1 MSDSHLKKMTEN
13 NPSAVEDL
21 TALIWPHDP
30 GSPDKMA
37 DLIKITRNPLEDHR
51 HGLNCMNLE
60 MELVNRRTADPMPIN
75 ISFMGSM
82 GEWRGFWAIGE
93 EEGLTVT
100 GQSRTN
106 GRKQWD

>member
-1 MSDSHLKKMTEN
+1 MKKMTEN

-21 TALIWPHDP
+21 AASIWRHDP
-30 GSPDKMA
+30 ASLDKMA
-37 DLIKITRNPLEDHR
+37 DLGKITGNPLGAQC
-51 HGLNCMNLE
+51 HGLNCRSFE
-60 MELVNRRTADPMPIN
+60 MVIVNRRTGDTMPIN

-100 GQSRTN
+100 GQSSAN